1 MMMRRFICACL
12 ALLVSLPAF
21 AAGPFDQLR
30 DSIRSQMVAQQA
42 PSITVGVAK
51 DGKVIWEES
60 FGWADRERRIP
71 ATPNTMYSL
80 ASISKTMTGTALMT
94 LVQAG
99 KVDLDKPINDYLQ
112 DAKLQAHIG
121 DVHEATVRRVANHTS
136 GLPEYYQEFYANE
149 PWAPPSPAETIRR
162 FGWLMSPPGEKF
174 EYSNL
179 GYGILSHLIEQVS
192 GKSYADYMREA
203 VFLPL
208 GMTRTSVEVDPT
220 LRDFQAVRY
229 GVDGLPVPPYVTD
242 HPGASDIYSS
252 AHDLLLFGMF
262 QLKQHLP
269 EQLPILSDS
278 SIDAMHQPSVDEGGG
293 KGYGVGWETIHR
305 NNITM
310 LAHTGGMT
318 GVQTELRIVPSEHL
332 VVVVLCNA
340 EIWDLPTNIA
350 DQIMATLLP
359 QWKPSADAP
368 HAPVVSPPLPTT
380 MVGVW
385 KGKVATYE
393 RDLPMTLTVTPTGEV
408 HIKLGDQLESLV
420 THPHFT
426 QDGFFRG
433 ILNGSLMI
441 KDGVRRP
448 YVLTF
453 GLKLRD
459 SRTLSGEIVAHADN
473 RGIAPTNGLY
483 PAVAGYPQPDRIQ
496 TDAFKFAQWAE
507 VIKQP

>member
-1 MMMRRFICACL
+1 MIRGLVCACL
-12 ALLVSLPAF
+12 ALLLSLSAF
-21 AAGPFDQLR
+21 AADRFDKLR
-30 DSIRSQMVAQQA
+30 DSIRSQMTTQQA

-60 FGWADRERRIP
+60 FGWADRERRIL

-99 KVDLDKPINDYLQ
+99 KLDLDHPINDYLK

-121 DVHEATVRRVANHTS
+121 DVNDATVRRVANHTS
-136 GLPEYYQEFYANE
+136 GLPEYYQEFYENE
-149 PWAPPSPAETIRR
+149 PWSPPSPAETIRR

-192 GKSYADYMREA
+192 GRSYADYMRET

-208 GMTRTSVEVDPT
+208 GMNRTSVEVDPA
-220 LRDFQAVRY
+220 LRDFEATRY

-269 EQLPILSDS
+269 EQAPILSDIN
-278 SIDAMHQPSVDEGGG
+278 IDAMHEPTMKDSEGG
-293 KGYGVGWETIHR
+293 GYGVGWATIR
-305 NNITM
+305 KNNITM

-318 GVQTELRIVPSEHL
+318 GVQTELRIIPSEHL

-340 EIWDLPTNIA
+340 EIWDLPTDIA
-350 DQIMATLLP
+350 DQIMGTLLP
-359 QWKPSADAP
+359 QWKRPADVP
-368 HAPVVSPPLPTT
+368 HVPVANPPLPAAIT
-380 MVGVW
+380 GVW
-385 KGKVATYE
+385 KGEVATYE
-393 RDLPMTLTVTPTGEV
+393 RDLPMTLTVTPAGEV

-426 QDGFFRG
+426 QDGYLRG
-433 ILNGSLMI
+433 ILNGSLII

-459 SRTLSGEIVAHADN
+459 AKTLSGEIVAHADN
-473 RGIAPTNGLY
+473 RGVTPTNGLY

-507 VIKQP
+507 VINQR